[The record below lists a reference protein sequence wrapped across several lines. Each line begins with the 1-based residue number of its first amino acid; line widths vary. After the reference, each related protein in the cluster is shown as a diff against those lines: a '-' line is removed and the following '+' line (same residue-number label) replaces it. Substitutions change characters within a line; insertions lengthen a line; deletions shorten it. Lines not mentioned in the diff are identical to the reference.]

1 MTKVM
6 VSLRKERF
14 SHWHIDDC
22 WLQSPVGVDDVDELC
37 RFWAASDRGED
48 GLCVGDCYGDC
59 YDDNHAHSVVE
70 ENGDSYGEGD
80 SVGDVGDDLRLVNIS

>member
-6 VSLRKERF
+6 VYLRKERF
-14 SHWHIDDC
+14 SYWNIDDC
-22 WLQSPVGVDDVDELC
+22 RLQGPVGVDDVDELC

-48 GLCVGDCYGDC
+48 GLCDGDCYGDC
-59 YDDNHAHSVVE
+59 YDDNHAQGDR
-70 ENGDSYGEGD
+70 NGDGD

>member
-1 MTKVM
+1 M
-6 VSLRKERF
+6 
-14 SHWHIDDC
+14 DY
-22 WLQSPVGVDDVDELC
+22 VDELC